1 MMQICYGYACNKL
14 KIQSRMDSF
23 CNALPFQTARGAIP
37 VFLSTHQRWF
47 CTLHYPTW
55 RHPEALFCLNKV
67 EMLVKESQL
76 EVEISVTDTLRG
88 MVQSGLL

>member
-1 MMQICYGYACNKL
+1 MVMPATKSKYNL
-14 KIQSRMDSF
+14 KMDSF
-23 CNALPFQTARGAIP
+23 CNTLPFQTARGAIP

-47 CTLHYPTW
+47 CILHYPTW
-55 RHPEALFCLNKV
+55 RHPEEALFCLDKV

-76 EVEISVTDTLRG
+76 EVEISVTDILRG